1 MKIYMNVAVD
11 PERAAYIQRFQTEV
25 IPIFEN
31 IYREHHNVWPQTSII
46 QYQIAKVARS
56 IQTYV
61 CMVTFRYESDNEFEL
76 MFQIRTLSKIVKH
89 YAYNMFK
96 KYNFNDNDW
105 KHKVSTDIQTIFPPN
120 SATPS
125 KPVPGDN
132 SYRLMSHDANLW
144 SAIHRLTLIAERYI
158 SH

>member
-1 MKIYMNVAVD
+1 MDREASV
-11 PERAAYIQRFQTEV
+11 QRFQDEV
-25 IPIFEN
+25 VPILEN
-31 IYREHHNVWPQTSII
+31 IYQNNHRITPTPQDRTELSITKI
-46 QYQIAKVARS
+46 VGTNTE
-56 IQTYV
+56 TYV
-61 CMVTFRYESDNEFEL
+61 CIVKFRHKHDNQFEL
-76 MFQIRTLSKIVKH
+76 MFQIRTLSPIVNK

-96 KYNFNDNDW
+96 TYNFNDSEFNNR
-105 KHKVSTDIQTIFPPN
+105 VSTDIQKVFPPN